1 MELREQIILTSKIM
15 MWVSRFLSIKDLFLF
30 GLFLVRYINEKHL
43 ADIIFS
49 IAFLGLS
56 ILFLTLAN
64 KFKVQ
69 LIKLEAK

>member
-1 MELREQIILTSKIM
+1 MELREQIILVSKVM
-15 MWVSRFLSIKDLFLF
+15 MWISRLLSIKDVFLF
-30 GLFLVRYINEKHL
+30 GFFLVKYINEKQL
-43 ADIIFS
+43 IDIILS
-49 IAFLGLS
+49 VAFLGLS